1 MRAML
6 VAAVAAAGCAIS
18 RPPSGGADA
27 LPERALR
34 LLWRRN
40 VAERITPPFT
50 PIERS
55 TPALDPENDRL
66 FIGSSDEHLYA
77 LRASDGSTLWRFKAR
92 GAVSSEVAYDAAS
105 KMVYFGTD
113 DGFVYAVD
121 GNTGAQKW
129 RTSAR
134 GEVRRRPGLTR
145 EALYVASGS
154 DMVLALDRETGR
166 RLWSYKRDSPEGF
179 AVEGHAGVA
188 LLERRVFAGFTD
200 GTVAALDSSDGSVV
214 WERDT
219 AGDLEPADEDSSL
232 PQYLDVDT
240 TPVVRD
246 GLVWV
251 ASQAAGIYALDERGG
266 GVRWRRDDILGVGG
280 LALAGSELYA
290 ASSRAGIVAL
300 APETGETR
308 YEVRLPRGSTSLT
321 SPIVARHLV
330 LVGSSE
336 NGNLYAISRTSRD
349 VVTIVNPGDGFNA
362 TPIAR
367 GRRAFALS
375 NGGVVYSFEIQ

>member
-1 MRAML
+1 MAVVL
-6 VAAVAAAGCAIS
+6 AAVTAGCAMS
-18 RPPSGGADA
+18 RPPSDGRQA
-27 LPERALR
+27 LPDHALR
-34 LLWRRN
+34 LLWRRS
-40 VAERITPPFT
+40 VADRLTMPFT

-55 TPALDPENDRL
+55 TPALDPEGNRL

-92 GAVSSEVAYDAAS
+92 GAVASEVAYDAAS

-121 GNTGAQKW
+121 ADTGAQKW
-129 RTSAR
+129 RASAR
-134 GEVRRRPGLTR
+134 GEVRRRPALTP

-154 DMVLALDRETGR
+154 DLVLALDRDSGR
-166 RLWSYKRDSPEGF
+166 RLWLYKRDSPEGF

-188 LLERRVFAGFTD
+188 LRERRVFAGFSD

-219 AGDLEPADEDSSL
+219 SADLEPADEDSSL

-246 GLVWV
+246 GMVWA

-266 GVRWRRDDILGVGG
+266 GVRWRRDDLQGVGG
-280 LALAGSELYA
+280 LALARSELYA
-290 ASSRAGIVAL
+290 ASSRTGIVAL
-300 APETGETR
+300 APATGLTR
-308 YEVRLPRGSTSLT
+308 FEVRLRRGSTSLT
-321 SPIVARHLV
+321 SPVVARDLV

-336 NGNLYAISRTSRD
+336 GGNLYAISRSSRN

-362 TPIAR
+362 TPIAL